1 MSLARL
7 DALAVALKSLPHT
20 LTATVG
26 EVVRANGHVLEDAN
40 TAQLAEGLDADN
52 RDITPEYAP
61 LTVEIKGQKG
71 QPTDRVTLRDEGDFY
86 AGIVA
91 KVRGQ
96 AVEMEGTDPKTA
108 ELQQKYG
115 NPIIGLSDAAV
126 DEFREDYVRP
136 ELQAKTR
143 EVLGL

>member
-7 DALAVALKSLPHT
+7 DALAAALKSLPRV
-20 LTATVG
+20 LTAAVAD
-26 EVVRANGHVLEDAN
+26 VARDNAYVLEDAN
-40 TAQLAEGLDADN
+40 AAQLGEGLDATG

-61 LTVEIKGQKG
+61 LTVEIKQAKG
-71 QPTDRVTLRDEGDFY
+71 QPTDRVTLRDSGDFY

-91 KVRGQ
+91 RVRSE
-96 AVEMEGTDPKTA
+96 AIALEGTDPKTQ

-115 NPIIGLSDAAV
+115 RDIIGLSDEAV
-126 DEFREDYVRP
+126 AEFREDYVRP

-143 EVLGL
+143 EILGL